1 MSTPAT
7 EKSWVPL
14 SAGERRVVGVLV
26 EKAKTT
32 PENYPLSLNALV
44 NGCNQKS
51 NREPVTAYE
60 EDDVEEI
67 LQGLMQKG
75 AVVRVEGSGRVTRW
89 KHTMY
94 EWLDLRNQPVELAV
108 LTELLLR
115 GPQTEGDL
123 RARASR
129 MESIADLPAL
139 QGVLE
144 TLEARGLVVQL
155 TPPGQRRG
163 VMVTHG
169 LYPPEELE
177 RIKQQYAAGAQTGS
191 HADRPA
197 RTDAASPGWA
207 AEAAALRA
215 EIGALKETLA
225 TLEAEVQAI
234 KTSLEV

>member
-1 MSTPAT
+1 MSTPAA

-14 SAGERRVVGVLV
+14 APGERRVVGVLV

-44 NGCNQKS
+44 SGCNQKS
-51 NREPVTAYE
+51 NRDPVTSYD

-75 AVVRVEGSGRVTRW
+75 VVVRVEGTGRVTRW

-94 EWLDLRNQPVELAV
+94 DWLELRNQPVELAV

-129 MESIADLPAL
+129 MESIPDLATL

-144 TLEARGLVVQL
+144 GLAARGLVVQL
-155 TPPGQRRG
+155 TPPGQKRG
-163 VMVTHG
+163 VVVTHG

-177 RIKQQYAAGAQTGS
+177 RIQELYASGTLASGPE
-191 HADRPA
+191 DRPPRA
-197 RTDAASPGWA
+197 ESAASGWP
-207 AEAAALRA
+207 AEVAALRA
-215 EIGALKETLA
+215 EIAALRENLA
-225 TLEAEVQAI
+225 SLTADVQAI
-234 KTSLEV
+234 KASLGI